1 MSKQRKFVH
10 LLASIGVIA
19 VGLYMFFSYA
29 WPTPPAVSGLGFF
42 SNRLSLVDESLSN
55 YEISVRAKLANIK

>member
-42 SNRLSLVDESLSN
+42 LTG
-55 YEISVRAKLANIK
+55 LALWMNHCPIMKYLFERN